1 MQTKIMESS
10 PSFNRNMA
18 RLAIPI
24 VLQNLVTTAVSSAD
38 VIMLGFVSQDALA
51 AGSLASQIMF
61 ILNLVYAGIS
71 SGVVMLAAQ
80 YWGKQDTR
88 TIERIMG
95 IAMRLSVLVS
105 AVFFVL
111 ACFFPSLLM
120 RVFTNDETLIATGIS
135 YLRVVSFSYLF
146 MSVSQVYLCTM
157 RAVERV
163 IFATAA
169 NGSALVLNIILNAVF
184 IFGLFGAPKLGIM
197 GVALATSISR
207 GIELLVCLIDNI
219 YSYIAGS
226 PSKIRFHIRTLWEQ
240 NKVLFSDFLYYS
252 LPAFGNEVVWGVA
265 FSMYSVIMGHLG
277 SDIVAA
283 NAVVVV
289 ARNLG
294 TVACFGI
301 ANAGA
306 ILLGKSIGAGRMET
320 VKADASRFCRVTFIT
335 GILGGILIF
344 LLRPLFLNMA
354 DLTQTAQGYLNIM
367 LFINMYYVLGQAMN
381 TSVICG
387 IFRSGGDSRWGF
399 ICDTI
404 DMWAYAVPLGFIA
417 AFVLKLPPMWVYFLI
432 CTDEFVKMPFVY
444 RHYKSCKWLKNI
456 TRDF

>member
-1 MQTKIMESS
+1 MQTKFTSDS
-10 PSFNRNMA
+10 RTFYRTMA

-38 VIMLGFVSQDALA
+38 VIMLGFVGQDALS

-61 ILNLVYAGIS
+61 ILNLVYSGIA
-71 SGVVMLAAQ
+71 SGIVMLAAQ
-80 YWGKQDTR
+80 YWGRQDTH

-95 IAMRLSVLVS
+95 IGMRFSILVS
-105 AVFFVL
+105 AAFFVL
-111 ACFFPSLLM
+111 ACFFPALLM
-120 RVFTNDETLIATGIS
+120 RIFTDEAALIATGIP

-163 IFATAA
+163 VFATAA
-169 NGSALVLNIILNAVF
+169 NGSALILNIFFNAVF
-184 IFGLFGAPKLGIM
+184 IFGLFGAPKLGII
-197 GVALATSISR
+197 GVALATSVSR
-207 GIELLVCLIDNI
+207 AVELFICLVDNI
-219 YSYIAGS
+219 FFRT
-226 PSKIRFHIRTLWEQ
+226 IRFRIRTLWESNQ
-240 NKVLFSDFLYYS
+240 VLFSDFLKYS

-265 FSMYSVIMGHLG
+265 FSMYSVIMGHMG

-301 ANAGA
+301 ASAGA
-306 ILLGKSIGAGRMET
+306 ILLGKSIGAGHMET
-320 VKADASRFCRVTFIT
+320 VKADASRFCRITFVS
-335 GILGGILIF
+335 GIVGGVVIF
-344 LLRPLFLNMA
+344 LSKPLFLNMA
-354 DLTQTAQGYLNIM
+354 DLTPTAQSYLNIM
-367 LFINMYYVLGQAMN
+367 LLINMYYVLGQAMN
-381 TSVICG
+381 TAVICG
-387 IFRSGGDSRWGF
+387 VFRSGGDSRWGF
-399 ICDTI
+399 ICDAI
-404 DMWAYAVPLGFIA
+404 DMWGYAVPLGFLA

-432 CTDEFVKMPFVY
+432 CTDEFVKIPFVY
-444 RHYKSCKWLKNI
+444 RHYKSYKWLKNI

>member
-1 MQTKIMESS
+1 MEVFIMQTKCITSDS
-10 PSFNRNMA
+10 RSFHRALA
-18 RLAIPI
+18 RLAVPI
-24 VLQNLVTTAVSSAD
+24 VLQNLVTAAVSSAD
-38 VIMLGFVSQDALA
+38 VIMLGFVSQDALS

-71 SGVVMLAAQ
+71 SGILMLAAQ
-80 YWGKQDTR
+80 YWGKQDMH

-95 IAMRLSVLVS
+95 IGMRFSILVS
-105 AVFFVL
+105 AAFFIL

-120 RVFTNDETLIATGIS
+120 RIFTNEETLIATGIP
-135 YLRVVSFSYLF
+135 YLRVISFSYLF
-146 MSVSQVYLCTM
+146 MSISQVYLCTM
-157 RAVERV
+157 RAIERV
-163 IFATAA
+163 VFATAA
-169 NGSALVLNIILNAVF
+169 NGSALVLNITLNAVF

-197 GVALATSISR
+197 GVALATTISR
-207 GIELLVCLIDNI
+207 AVELLICLIDNVLFRT
-219 YSYIAGS
+219 
-226 PSKIRFHIRTLWEQ
+226 IRFRIRTLWE
-240 NKVLFSDFLYYS
+240 NNPLLFSDFLKYS

-265 FSMYSVIMGHLG
+265 FSMYSVIMGHMG

-301 ANAGA
+301 ASAGA

-320 VKADASRFCRVTFIT
+320 VKANASRFLRITFVS
-335 GILGGILIF
+335 GIVGGIVIF
-344 LLRPLFLNMA
+344 LLKPLFLNMA
-354 DLTQTAQGYLNIM
+354 ELTPTAQGYLNIM
-367 LFINMYYVLGQAMN
+367 LLINMYYVLGQAMN
-381 TSVICG
+381 TAVICG
-387 IFRSGGDSRWGF
+387 VFRSGGDSRWGF

-417 AFVLKLPPMWVYFLI
+417 AFALKLPPMWVYFLI
-432 CTDEFVKMPFVY
+432 CTDEFVKIPFVY
-444 RHYKSCKWLKNI
+444 KHYKSYKWLKNI

>member
-1 MQTKIMESS
+1 MQKKLTAGS
-10 PSFNRNMA
+10 PSFHQTMA

-71 SGVVMLAAQ
+71 SGTVMLAAQ
-80 YWGKQDTR
+80 YWGKQDTQ
-88 TIERIMG
+88 TIEQIMG
-95 IAMRLSVLVS
+95 IGMRLSILLS
-105 AVFFVL
+105 TAFFIL
-111 ACFFPSLLM
+111 ACFSPSLLM
-120 RVFTNDETLIATGIS
+120 RIFTNDETLIATGIP
-135 YLRVVSFSYLF
+135 YLRAVSFSYLF
-146 MSVSQVYLCTM
+146 MSISQIYLCTM
-157 RAVERV
+157 RAIERV
-163 IFATAA
+163 VFATAA

-207 GIELLVCLIDNI
+207 GIELLICLIDNI
-219 YSYIAGS
+219 RSRI
-226 PSKIRFHIRTLWEQ
+226 IRFRIRTLWEKNQ
-240 NKVLFSDFLYYS
+240 VLFSDFLKYS
-252 LPAFGNEVVWGVA
+252 LPAFGNEVVWGIA

-277 SDIVAA
+277 SDMVAA
-283 NAVVVV
+283 NAVVAV

-306 ILLGKSIGAGRMET
+306 ILLGKSIGAGHTET
-320 VKADASRFCRVTFIT
+320 VKADASRFCRLTFVA
-335 GILGGILIF
+335 GLLGGIVIF
-344 LLRPLFLNMA
+344 LLKPLFLNMA
-354 DLTQTAQGYLNIM
+354 DLTPTAQGYLNVM

-381 TSVICG
+381 TAVICG
-387 IFRSGGDSRWGF
+387 VFRSGGDSKWGF
-399 ICDTI
+399 VCDTI

-432 CTDEFVKMPFVY
+432 CTDEFVKIPFVY
-444 RHYKSCKWLKNI
+444 RHYKSYKWLKNI